1 MILTIFILGYI
12 CIRDLRF
19 HLISNRS
26 LLLLSVSLYIT
37 NGREIH
43 LTYGLIALISLTILG
58 ILLSIGGGDI
68 KLISVLLLFGDIAFS
83 FNNYLL
89 ISMMVGIIHLLIHL
103 FKNRTISGRLPLAPA
118 IAAPMFFSL
127 AFR

>member
-1 MILTIFILGYI
+1 MTIAILAFI
-12 CIRDLRF
+12 CIHDVRF

-26 LLLLSVSLYIT
+26 LLLLSASLYII

-43 LTYGLIALISLTILG
+43 MIYGLIALISLTILG
-58 ILLSIGGGDI
+58 IVLSIGGGDI

-83 FNNYLL
+83 FSNYLL
-89 ISMMVGIIHLLIHL
+89 ISMMVGIVHLLIHL
-103 FKNRTISGRLPLAPA
+103 FMNRTISGRLPLAPA

-127 AFR
+127 ALR

>member
-1 MILTIFILGYI
+1 MTIAILVYI
-12 CIRDLRF
+12 CIHDLRF

-26 LLLLSVSLYIT
+26 LLLLSASLYIT

-43 LTYGLIALISLTILG
+43 WIHGLIALVSLTILG
-58 ILLSIGGGDI
+58 MVLSIGGGDI

-83 FNNYLL
+83 FDNYLL
-89 ISMMVGIIHLLIHL
+89 ISMMVGTIHLLIHL

-127 AFR
+127 VFW

>member
-1 MILTIFILGYI
+1 M
-12 CIRDLRF
+12 
-19 HLISNRS
+19 
-26 LLLLSVSLYIT
+26 V
-37 NGREIH
+37 
-43 LTYGLIALISLTILG
+43 
-58 ILLSIGGGDI
+58 LSIGGGDI

-118 IAAPMFFSL
+118 ITGPMFFSL

>member
-1 MILTIFILGYI
+1 MTIAILVYI
-12 CIRDLRF
+12 CIHDLRF

-26 LLLLSVSLYIT
+26 LLLLSASLYIT

-43 LTYGLIALISLTILG
+43 WIDGLIALVSLTILG
-58 ILLSIGGGDI
+58 MVLSIGGGDI
-68 KLISVLLLFGDIAFS
+68 KLISVFLLFGDIPFS
-83 FNNYLL
+83 FDNYLM
-89 ISMMVGIIHLLIHL
+89 ISMMVGTIHLLIHL

-127 AFR
+127 AFW

>member
-1 MILTIFILGYI
+1 MTMAILVYI
-12 CIRDLRF
+12 CIHDLRF

-37 NGREIH
+37 NGQEIH
-43 LTYGLIALISLTILG
+43 LIYGLIALVSLAILG
-58 ILLSIGGGDI
+58 MVLSIGGGDI
-68 KLISVLLLFGDIAFS
+68 KLISVLLLFADIDFS

-103 FKNRTISGRLPLAPA
+103 FVNRTISGRLPLAPA
-118 IAAPMFFSL
+118 ITAPMFLSL
-127 AFR
+127 ALQ